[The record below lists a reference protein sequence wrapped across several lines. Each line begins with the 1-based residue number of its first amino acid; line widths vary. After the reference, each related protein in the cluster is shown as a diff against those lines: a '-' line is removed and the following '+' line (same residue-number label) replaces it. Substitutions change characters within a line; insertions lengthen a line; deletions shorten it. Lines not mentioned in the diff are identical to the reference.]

1 MSVICKSSNKSV
13 CKMINNCEVFN
24 PVCGSVVLNH
34 SKRDNKRSFNVNNK
48 RSFNVN
54 NKRSFNIRSHKHGVI
69 KSLNVRHILMT
80 FIYFYELVLLFL
92 IFITAFAMVML
103 IIC

>member
-1 MSVICKSSNKSV
+1 
-13 CKMINNCEVFN
+13 MINNCEVFN

-48 RSFNVN
+48 RSFN
-54 NKRSFNIRSHKHGVI
+54 IRSHKHGVI

-80 FIYFYELVLLFL
+80 FICFYELVLLFL
-92 IFITAFAMVML
+92 IFITAFAMAML

>member
-48 RSFNVN
+48 RSFN
-54 NKRSFNIRSHKHGVI
+54 IRSHKHGVI

-80 FIYFYELVLLFL
+80 FICFYELVLLFL
-92 IFITAFAMVML
+92 IFITAFAMAML